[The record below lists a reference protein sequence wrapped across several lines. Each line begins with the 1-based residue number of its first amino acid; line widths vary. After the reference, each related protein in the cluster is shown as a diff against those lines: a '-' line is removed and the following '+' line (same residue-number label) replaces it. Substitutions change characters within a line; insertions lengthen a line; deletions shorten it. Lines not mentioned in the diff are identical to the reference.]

1 MKTDDGQSWLHY
13 LGSCRVTTM
22 MWWGSTCC
30 HHYIICILTDFLE
43 ANRGQGCVSVFL
55 TYDIFL
61 KPLQVS
67 CFHVILCK
75 KAIIFWMF
83 QGDYWWMLIVLYVF
97 YWDSNCWHTFAAGM
111 FFVGEKIVVQVKRG
125 LKSVLVLQFTTV
137 HLHWKHWFVPF
148 YLLGFKILSEVQW
161 NTFD

>member
-13 LGSCRVTTM
+13 LESCIFTM
-22 MWWGSTCC
+22 MMISVVGQYMLSSL
-30 HHYIICILTDFLE
+30 HNLRSDIDFLE

-75 KAIIFWMF
+75 KAIIF
-83 QGDYWWMLIVLYVF
+83 
-97 YWDSNCWHTFAAGM
+97 
-111 FFVGEKIVVQVKRG
+111 
-125 LKSVLVLQFTTV
+125 
-137 HLHWKHWFVPF
+137 
-148 YLLGFKILSEVQW
+148 
-161 NTFD
+161 